1 MTEKKG
7 RADARKSDRPEQ
19 VVAAELK
26 EKRDAFLQTFFKRG
40 AELTDELLGE
50 NGRLRDKIARLENEN
65 ATLKTQLASD
75 SAIRELLKKIEE
87 LEREKARL
95 LSTVE
100 EQEEITNRFTEI
112 EAELESFANLYVAS
126 FQLHSHLGVRAVVR
140 NVKELLGQLVGVRSL
155 GIYFADDVE
164 RRLIPIASDGVD
176 LASLPSISLRSEETR
191 RGGGPVLDPVSAVVE
206 RTYLTGVAHIAEG
219 EMLASPQACIPLNFG
234 DRAIGTI
241 VVYSLLE
248 QKKRFI
254 TVDREL
260 FKLVG
265 AHAGGA
271 LVGAH
276 YWETASGKLP
286 SAQALRDACA

>member
-7 RADARKSDRPEQ
+7 RAESRKSDRPEQ

-50 NGRLRDKIARLENEN
+50 NGRLREKIGRLEMEN

-75 SAIRELLKKIEE
+75 NAIRDLLKKIDE

-95 LSTVE
+95 LSTVH
-100 EQEEITNRFTEI
+100 EQEEISSRFSEI

-126 FQLHSHLGVRAVVR
+126 FQLHSTLGVRAVVR
-140 NVKELLGQLVGVRSL
+140 NVKELLGQLVGVRQL
-155 GIYFADDVE
+155 AIYFIDDAE
-164 RRLIPIASDGVD
+164 RRLYPIASDGIE
-176 LASLPSISLRSEETR
+176 LAGLPSIGLSYEETR
-191 RGGGPVLDPVSAVVE
+191 RGGGPALDPVAAVVE
-206 RTYLTGVAHIAEG
+206 RTYLTGVPHIAEG
-219 EMLASPQACIPLNFG
+219 EMLASPQACIPLHFG
-234 DRAIGTI
+234 DRVVGTI

-271 LVGAH
+271 LVAAH
-276 YWETASGKLP
+276 YWGLAGGRLPTAQS
-286 SAQALRDACA
+286 LREACA

>member
-7 RADARKSDRPEQ
+7 RGSQPSDRPMQ
-19 VVAAELK
+19 LVAAELK

-40 AELTDELLGE
+40 AELTDELVGE
-50 NGRLRDKIARLENEN
+50 NRRLRDQLESIEAEN
-65 ATLKTQLASD
+65 AALKTQLASD
-75 SAIRELLKKIEE
+75 NAIRDLLRKIAE
-87 LEREKARL
+87 LERDAARL
-95 LSTVE
+95 LATVNRHE
-100 EQEEITNRFTEI
+100 ETISRFAEI

-126 FQLHSHLGVRAVVR
+126 FQLHSSLGVRAVIR

-155 GIYFADDVE
+155 AIYFVDQAN
-164 RRLIPIASDGVD
+164 RRLVPIASDGVE
-176 LASLPSISLRSEETR
+176 LSTLPSIGLEEGR
-191 RGGGPVLDPVSAVVE
+191 RGGGGGLEPAVAIIE
-206 RTYLTGVAHIAEG
+206 RTYLTGVPHIAEG
-219 EMLASPQACIPLNFG
+219 ETLSSPVACIPLKFE
-234 DRAIGTI
+234 DRAIGAI

-271 LVGAH
+271 LVAAH
-276 YWETASGKLP
+276 YWGQADGRLP
-286 SAQALRDACA
+286 SAEALRDACA

>member
-7 RADARKSDRPEQ
+7 RGPISRKSDRPTQ

-40 AELTDELLGE
+40 AELTDELVTE
-50 NGRLRDKIARLENEN
+50 NKRLRNQISSLEVEN
-65 ATLKTQLASD
+65 AELKTQLASD
-75 SAIRELLKKIEE
+75 SAIRDLLKKIDE
-87 LEREKARL
+87 LEYEKERL
-95 LSTVE
+95 LSTVNR
-100 EQEEITNRFTEI
+100 QEEIRTRFAEV

-126 FQLHSHLGVRAVVR
+126 FQLHSQLGVRAVVR
-140 NVKELLGQLVGVRSL
+140 NVKELLEQLVGVRSM
-155 GIYFADDVE
+155 GIYFVDDAAQ
-164 RRLIPIASDGVD
+164 RLVPIASSGVD
-176 LASLPSISLRSEETR
+176 LAALPSIGLEEGR
-191 RGGGPVLDPVSAVVE
+191 RGGGSLDPVVAVVE
-206 RTYLTGVAHIAEG
+206 RTYLTGVPHIAEG
-219 EMLASPQACIPLNFG
+219 ESLASPQACIPLQFE
-234 DRAIGTI
+234 DRAVGTI

-271 LVGAH
+271 LVAAH
-276 YWETASGKLP
+276 YWGLADRRLP
-286 SAQALRDACA
+286 TAQAIREACA

>member
-7 RADARKSDRPEQ
+7 RAVPRKSDRPTQ

-40 AELTDELLGE
+40 AELTDELVGE
-50 NGRLRDKIARLENEN
+50 NKRLRDQIGRLEGEN
-65 ATLKTQLASD
+65 ASLKTQLASD
-75 SAIRELLKKIEE
+75 TAIRDLLRKIDE

-95 LSTVE
+95 LSTVHR
-100 EQEEITNRFTEI
+100 QEEMTNRVAEV

-126 FQLHSHLGVRAVVR
+126 FQLHASLGVRAVVR
-140 NVKELLGQLVGVRSL
+140 NVKELLEQLVGVRSL
-155 GIYFADDVE
+155 GIYFIDEAEE
-164 RRLIPIASDGVD
+164 RLLPIASFGVE
-176 LASLPSISLRSEETR
+176 LSALPSIGVSREEGR
-191 RGGGPVLDPVSAVVE
+191 RGAGQLDPVLAVVE
-206 RTYLTGVAHIAEG
+206 RTYLTGVPHIADG
-219 EMLASPQACIPLNFG
+219 GTLSSPQACIPLQFE
-234 DRAIGTI
+234 DWPIGAI

-271 LVGAH
+271 LVAAH
-276 YWETASGKLP
+276 YWGLAGRLP
-286 SAQALRDACA
+286 SAQALREACA